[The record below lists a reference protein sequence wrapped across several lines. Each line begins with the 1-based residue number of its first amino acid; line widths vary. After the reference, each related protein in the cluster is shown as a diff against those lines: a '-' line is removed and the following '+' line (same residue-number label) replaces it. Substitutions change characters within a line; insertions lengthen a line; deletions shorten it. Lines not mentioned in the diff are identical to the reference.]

1 MVWIDTDGAGTS
13 ARSLINDS
21 DEDTWVNCETSTD
34 NDVIKMGANSVL
46 IYNASVDSTYPMLQI
61 LPYDHGNVQIAFDA
75 YFDRDTAAWYSCSA
89 TANFSIAKN
98 DTQEALQILSN
109 TGDAVGSPIAA
120 FNKTILK
127 AKASGEVTMPNQPS
141 FYAQLTTHQS
151 QILPGDPIPLL
162 MNVEVY
168 DDADDYDT
176 STYTFTAPVTGKYQL
191 FMFVRLDQVDAAADY
206 VAIYITTSNRKYYT
220 HMDPGVAGTTDFNKW
235 GMNLSV
241 IADMDANDTAF
252 VEVRQS
258 GGTQQ
263 MDVMGGEGNDYTGW
277 GGRLLG

>member
-1 MVWIDTDGAGTS
+1 
-13 ARSLINDS
+13 
-21 DEDTWVNCETSTD
+21 
-34 NDVIKMGANSVL
+34 
-46 IYNASVDSTYPMLQI
+46 
-61 LPYDHGNVQIAFDA
+61 
-75 YFDRDTAAWYSCSA
+75 
-89 TANFSIAKN
+89 
-98 DTQEALQILSN
+98 
-109 TGDAVGSPIAA
+109 
-120 FNKTILK
+120 
-127 AKASGEVTMPNQPS
+127 
-141 FYAQLTTHQS
+141 
-151 QILPGDPIPLL
+151 